1 MDETYFEEND
11 FDYTACLPAKYKA
24 RYTPVYRLSNMVSSG
39 WKTVKGFK
47 RSRKFLMLGFVF
59 AAMFAFLAVSNVTG
73 LIDVK
78 PVDYRTTNGSYVT
91 VSNPDKTSELLRAME
106 SVDGAVY
113 SIPGNSLKS
122 ITLPMDDFLQT
133 SYAQED
139 LNVSIVRAD
148 MLSEDQLTA
157 GEMPSKKHEVV
168 LDKSVVDRFIRG
180 GLGVS
185 VGLDTPEEFIG
196 RKLRVPRL
204 DDYTIVG
211 IADTQSPS
219 LFVDESQVMYILTNG
234 NDVED
239 VLAYGY
245 EEDFEEEDD
254 IKSGKVMDIA
264 LSENEIKIK
273 KGRAPEDAFETVV
286 NEIHD
291 EEYELG
297 SSINSTAAG
306 RKLTVVGFYSSD
318 AVDDDTYYVNS
329 DTIREDYISKQKN
342 ISVYSDDPEML
353 KSELDL
359 QGVSAKVNDVRDKK
373 AYINERRD
381 QLTSSIIVAVIIM
394 IISLIE
400 MFLMLRSS
408 FLSRIKQ
415 VGTMR
420 AIGLKKKDIYRMF
433 TGEILVISFITAVP
447 GIALMYFILRQL
459 VRTTYYLEGLYII
472 SPAVALIT
480 FAIILVFN
488 LIAGIIPVL
497 VTMRK
502 TPAQILARTDI

>member
-1 MDETYFEEND
+1 
-11 FDYTACLPAKYKA
+11 
-24 RYTPVYRLSNMVSSG
+24 V
-39 WKTVKGFK
+39 
-47 RSRKFLMLGFVF
+47 
-59 AAMFAFLAVSNVTG
+59 
-73 LIDVK
+73 
-78 PVDYRTTNGSYVT
+78 
-91 VSNPDKTSELLRAME
+91 
-106 SVDGAVY
+106 
-113 SIPGNSLKS
+113 
-122 ITLPMDDFLQT
+122 
-133 SYAQED
+133 
-139 LNVSIVRAD
+139 
-148 MLSEDQLTA
+148 
-157 GEMPSKKHEVV
+157 HE
-168 LDKSVVDRFIRG
+168 
-180 GLGVS
+180 
-185 VGLDTPEEFIG
+185 
-196 RKLRVPRL
+196 
-204 DDYTIVG
+204 
-211 IADTQSPS
+211 
-219 LFVDESQVMYILTNG
+219 
-234 NDVED
+234 
-239 VLAYGY
+239 
-245 EEDFEEEDD
+245 
-254 IKSGKVMDIA
+254 
-264 LSENEIKIK
+264 
-273 KGRAPEDAFETVV
+273 
-286 NEIHD
+286 

-297 SSINSTAAG
+297 KTINATAAG
-306 RKLTVVGFYSSD
+306 RKLTVVGFYTSD